1 MGCDIHLFVEKRN
14 KVTGMWEVVK
24 GPNPHI
30 EMFKRIAKRR
40 EEDGDLQE
48 ARSFFQRAKELETGE
63 KLNKELLLLELQ
75 YPILEREQNSY
86 LEQEYQSDKESTY
99 KYESPEVLGW
109 LYDNRDYDVFA
120 ILADVRNGRGFAGIK
135 TGEGFVPISEPK
147 DLPIDVSEEVKK
159 ESDYWG
165 GDGHSHSYLTLKEL
179 LTYDW
184 HGQTTKKEG
193 MVTKISYYE
202 AARDFVDEVIP
213 ALKKLVHTSKQDSG
227 FPFLEKLTEEQTE
240 DVRIVFWFDN

>member
-14 KVTGMWEVVK
+14 KKTAMWEVVK

-30 EMFKRIAKRR
+30 EMFKGIARRR

-48 ARSFFQRAKELETGE
+48 ARGYLQRAKELETGE
-63 KLNKELLLLELQ
+63 KLHKELLLLELE
-75 YPILEREQNSY
+75 YPVLEREKNSY

-109 LYDNRDYDVFA
+109 LYDNRNYDVFA
-120 ILADVRNGRGFAGIK
+120 ILADVRNGRGFAGVK

-147 DLPIDVSEEVKK
+147 GLPSNVSEEVKK
-159 ESDYWG
+159 ESDYWE
-165 GDGHSHSYLTLKEL
+165 GDGHSHSYLTLQDL

-184 HGQTTKKEG
+184 HGQKTKKAG

-202 AARDFVDEVIP
+202 TACDFVDEVIP
-213 ALKKLVHTSKQDSG
+213 ALKKLVHNSKKDSS
-227 FPFLEKLTEEQTE
+227 FPYLEKLTEEQTK
-240 DVRIVFWFDN
+240 DIRIVFWFDN